1 MDPCG
6 RPGATFALL
15 GERQSG
21 ADQDEHAETPE
32 ETDR

>member
-1 MDPCG
+1 MDPCCCLD
-6 RPGATFALL
+6 ATFALL

-21 ADQDEHAETPE
+21 ADEGEHAETPE